1 MKPRDYENAWHTLK
15 EKMLADYVSVHKE
28 EDDIKKNKGQHYQ
41 FQVANA
47 MVGKSELQRLLEVM
61 DYLDKTNEFSN
72 LLHDLERGSE

>member
-1 MKPRDYENAWHTLK
+1 MKPRDYEKAWHTLK
-15 EKMLADYVSVHKE
+15 EKMLADYVSVRKE
-28 EDDIKKNKGQHYQ
+28 EDDIKKNKSQHYQ

-47 MVGKSELQRLLEVM
+47 LVSKNELQRLLEVM